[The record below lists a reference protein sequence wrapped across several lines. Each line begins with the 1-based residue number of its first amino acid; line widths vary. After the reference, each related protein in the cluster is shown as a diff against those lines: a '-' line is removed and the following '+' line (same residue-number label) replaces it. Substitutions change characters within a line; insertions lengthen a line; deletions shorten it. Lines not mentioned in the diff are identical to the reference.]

1 MKTKFNKKHVAEL
14 RRIGES
20 IPKSMQDRLIIKR
33 DQLPTVNKVVSLAL
47 HDDNVP
53 EKQKERLR
61 NIKAAGLLN
70 KKVDVV
76 NKTAQ
81 KEIDNYLNQ
90 EIAKSIAAGRLPKP
104 KDNTLF
110 DKYIKKCRRKAKDS

>member
-1 MKTKFNKKHVAEL
+1 MRSKHLKEL
-14 RRIGES
+14 TRINES
-20 IPKSMQDRLIIKR
+20 IPQKMKDRLVVMR
-33 DQLPTVNKVVSLAL
+33 NQTPTINKVVSLAL
-47 HDDNVP
+47 HDPEVP

-61 NIKAAGLLN
+61 HLKEAGTFSV
-70 KKVDVV
+70 KREEV

-81 KEIDNYLNQ
+81 KEIDDYVTQ

-110 DKYIKKCRRKAKDS
+110 DKYIKKCQKNLKSTKKD